1 MHEVQYPDYKLFPA
15 AFEAWLRA
23 KFDDPTITVETE
35 REEKLAVGC
44 PGKDARRYSF
54 VPFATMNTHDQ
65 LMQHCS
71 KSLDYPCNLQEPCQP
86 RRTLDGYR
94 KMLIKSEEDLFDSEK
109 EEITIIESGER
120 AYKCDQETFT
130 RPAGLQKHLLQNRF
144 NGFDAL
150 DKPADDL
157 VQIPRLGR
165 SGCVHGTQY
174 LLRSVEQST
183 GPMGETAWNIRQMA
197 VHHHLMQET
206 IKEAML
212 DDPSLSPTPAEGL
225 SKSFAATLLTHLIHL
240 QWCDESWRLCINDF
254 EERIRTVLSKAK
266 TARVHQQSGI
276 HTTVK
281 RALTSKS
288 NTNVND
294 KSEKHTAFRNTR
306 LQLNKNGWEA
316 LTSYLCLTPIT
327 GNTSEPVPREKEM
340 VDEGVSNRL
349 EALMVLD
356 TFSINEAQK
365 LHDIGEHLENF
376 RQIKISCKA
385 ELASFS
391 RHVERIRKN
400 LEIRVTQIES
410 LIAWLKEG
418 KVLVSHMFTESSH
431 IQSEKMKKIAY
442 KTEKETISMH
452 VIMCVTLAFLPGTF
466 VAGVHQSGLPRE
478 PVFNILSKSAI
489 TTTPATGGDTTTAA
503 GDATTVATA

>member
-23 KFDDPTITVETE
+23 KFDDPTITVECKNGHFVFNLPDGKELTDDDD
-35 REEKLAVGC
+35 REIYRLRG
-44 PGKDARRYSF
+44 R
-54 VPFATMNTHDQ
+54 
-65 LMQHCS
+65 
-71 KSLDYPCNLQEPCQP
+71 KSWP
-86 RRTLDGYR
+86 
-94 KMLIKSEEDLFDSEK
+94 
-109 EEITIIESGER
+109 
-120 AYKCDQETFT
+120 
-130 RPAGLQKHLLQNRF
+130 
-144 NGFDAL
+144 
-150 DKPADDL
+150 
-157 VQIPRLGR
+157 
-165 SGCVHGTQY
+165 
-174 LLRSVEQST
+174 
-183 GPMGETAWNIRQMA
+183 
-197 VHHHLMQET
+197 LMQET

-418 KVLVSHMFTESSH
+418 KVLFDGILQYRNTQVSHMFTESSH

-466 VAGVHQSGLPRE
+466 VAAFFQSGLIEINQAASGVRGAVTFHSGAFKLFASICFPLMFIIFVLWILLFRYLARRARRRE
-478 PVFNILSKSAI
+478 EQGKV
-489 TTTPATGGDTTTAA
+489 
-503 GDATTVATA
+503 